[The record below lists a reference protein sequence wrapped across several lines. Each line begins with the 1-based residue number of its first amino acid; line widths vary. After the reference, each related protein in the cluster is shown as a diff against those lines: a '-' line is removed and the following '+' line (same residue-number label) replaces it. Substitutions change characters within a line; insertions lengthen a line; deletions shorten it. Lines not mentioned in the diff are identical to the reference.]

1 MYEVSF
7 VDTTLRDGHASLWAE
22 GMTTGMMVPIA
33 AQLDRVGFKSVELM
47 GSSHFKKAAVELHE
61 NPWDR
66 IRLVSKRITKTPL
79 SIIMRGS
86 ISFDITPLS
95 LLRLFLE
102 RIAANGIKIV
112 ELMEPSNDMG
122 FKIPETIQFIRE
134 VGLKV
139 TLAVI
144 YSQSPKHTDEHFAEK
159 TRDAVKLKP
168 DTIYL
173 KDPGGLLT
181 PERMRTLIPVMM
193 QNANGIPL
201 ECHSHCTT
209 GLAPLC
215 YLEAFKLGVQAVHTS
230 IPPLANGSAQPS
242 VFNVAR
248 NAHYLGFDPKMDL
261 EAAQPVSDHFKYI
274 AENEHLPIGAP
285 LEYDYYQYIHQVPG
299 GVISNL
305 KHQLKL
311 IKMDKRLDE
320 VLEETVRVRQDLGYP
335 IMVTPFSQFVVSQ
348 AAVNVQLGRYKQV
361 IDGLTHLVLGFWG
374 KEARDAIDPNVRD
387 RIMSL
392 PKAKELAK
400 WEPPEPSLEKVRQ
413 ELGAVGGSDEE
424 LLLRYMT
431 RDEKAVMALRSAGPV
446 KEYETPAAQALHS

>member
-1 MYEVSF
+1 
-7 VDTTLRDGHASLWAE
+7 
-22 GMTTGMMVPIA
+22 
-33 AQLDRVGFKSVELM
+33 
-47 GSSHFKKAAVELHE
+47 
-61 NPWDR
+61 
-66 IRLVSKRITKTPL
+66 
-79 SIIMRGS
+79 
-86 ISFDITPLS
+86 
-95 LLRLFLE
+95 
-102 RIAANGIKIV
+102 
-112 ELMEPSNDMG
+112 
-122 FKIPETIQFIRE
+122 
-134 VGLKV
+134 
-139 TLAVI
+139 
-144 YSQSPKHTDEHFAEK
+144 
-159 TRDAVKLKP
+159 VKLKP

-193 QNANGIPL
+193 HNANGIPL

-248 NAHYLGFDPKMDL
+248 NTHYLGFDSKMDL

-299 GVISNL
+299 GVISIL

-320 VLEETVRVRQDLGYP
+320 VLEETVRVRQDLGFP

-361 IDGLTHLVLGFWG
+361 IDGLTHLALGFWG

-413 ELGAVGGSDEE
+413 ELGAPGGSDEE

-446 KEYETPAAQALHS
+446 KEYETPAVQALRS